1 MHGRDLT
8 FALAGQFIPARR
20 TRIERCTRSARAR
33 VMNRLELEKGE
44 QAMRKRK
51 PSRTDHSRKHRH
63 TGREARAGRRIL
75 RSEKIGALPI
85 LNHFLQ
91 RLRLEDWLREHLPSE
106 DKRVK
111 VPAAKALLVLLRN
124 LLISREP
131 LYGIGQWAAGYAP
144 DLLGLTRDELEALSD
159 DGVGRAL
166 GCLFRSA
173 LGAFVLTV
181 VRHTIREFEVSLHQL
196 HNDSTT
202 ITFHGKY
209 TDAAE
214 EDLRSG
220 RRTLAITWGHNK
232 DHRPDLKQLV
242 YILTLS
248 DDGGVPVHFRAESGN
263 TTDDQTHVDTWKLL
277 CELAGRSDFLYVAD
291 SKLATAENMAYL
303 HQHRGRFLTVLPRT
317 RGEDK
322 EFRQSLR
329 EGKVSWRTVYE
340 KIDEEDDEPKRVLDC
355 FSVTNDPVATAEG
368 YRLIWYH
375 STRKAELDALAR
387 ANRLQRAT
395 RELDALRQR
404 LNSPRTRYRK
414 RDTVA
419 EAVEEILAS
428 REVKDWISVTIE
440 ERFEE
445 RYRQERR
452 GRPTKDT
459 RYVKQVS
466 TRFALQYQ
474 IDHARIAEDQQC
486 DGVFPLVTNVLELSE
501 REVLLVYKRQPVIE
515 KRFSQL
521 KSDFHVAPV
530 YLKEVSRI
538 QALLCVYFLVLLVEA
553 LLERE
558 LRQAMQREPLDS
570 LPLYPEDRPCRRP
583 TARRVIDL
591 FDDIH
596 RHTLHSGDRTP
607 TVFVTELT
615 DLQRRIL
622 KLLGIPTTDYRG

>member
-1 MHGRDLT
+1 
-8 FALAGQFIPARR
+8 
-20 TRIERCTRSARAR
+20 
-33 VMNRLELEKGE
+33 LEELLEE
-44 QAMRKRK
+44 Y
-51 PSRTDHSRKHRH
+51 
-63 TGREARAGRRIL
+63 L
-75 RSEKIGALPI
+75 RP
-85 LNHFLQ
+85 
-91 RLRLEDWLREHLPSE
+91 E

-131 LYGIGQWAAGYAP
+131 LYGMGEWAAGYAP
-144 DLLGLTRDELEALSD
+144 DLLGLTLDELEALSD

-166 GCLFRSA
+166 GCLFRCEQ
-173 LGAFVLTV
+173 GAFVLTV
-181 VRHTIREFEVSLHQL
+181 VRQTIREFKVTLRQL

-202 ITFHGKY
+202 ITFHGNY
-209 TDAAE
+209 SDAAE
-214 EDLRSG
+214 EDTRAG

-248 DDGGVPVHFRAESGN
+248 DDGGVPVHFRAASGN

-303 HQHRGRFLTVLPRT
+303 HQHRGRFITVLPRT

-322 EFRQSLR
+322 DFRQSLR
-329 EGKVSWRTVYE
+329 EGKVSWRTIHE
-340 KIDEEDDEPKRVLDC
+340 KIDEENDKKVLDR
-355 FSVTNDPVATAEG
+355 FSTTGEPVTSAEG
-368 YRLIWYH
+368 YRLLWYH

-387 ANRLQRAT
+387 ANRIQRAT
-395 RELDALRQR
+395 RELDELRRR
-404 LNSPRTRYRK
+404 LNSPRTRHRRRSK
-414 RDTVA
+414 VA
-419 EAVEEILAS
+419 DAVEEILKS
-428 REVKDWISVTIE
+428 REVKDWIRVAIE
-440 ERFEE
+440 ERVEE

-459 RYVKQVS
+459 RYVKQTS
-466 TRFALQYQ
+466 TRFDLSYR

-501 REVLLVYKRQPVIE
+501 KELLLVYKRQPVIE

-521 KSDFHVAPV
+521 KTDFRVAPV
-530 YLKEVSRI
+530 YLKDVSRI
-538 QALLCVYFLVLLVEA
+538 QALLCVYFLVLLVES

-558 LRQAMQREPLDS
+558 LRQAMEREGLES
-570 LPLYPEDRPCRRP
+570 LPLYPENRPCRRP

-591 FDDIH
+591 FDDVQ
-596 RHTLHSGDRTP
+596 RHTLHSDEEAP
-607 TVFVTELT
+607 TVFVTELS

-622 KLLGIPTTDYRG
+622 KLLGVPATKYRA

>member
-1 MHGRDLT
+1 MPKRT
-8 FALAGQFIPARR
+8 RSRVNRPRKRRR
-20 TRIERCTRSARAR
+20 T
-33 VMNRLELEKGE
+33 
-44 QAMRKRK
+44 
-51 PSRTDHSRKHRH
+51 
-63 TGREARAGRRIL
+63 GRQARAGRRTL

-85 LNHFLQ
+85 INHFIR
-91 RLRLEDWLREHLPSE
+91 RLRLEELLEEHLPPE

-131 LYGIGQWAAGYAP
+131 LYGMGEWAAGYAP
-144 DLLGLTRDELEALSD
+144 DLLGLTLDELEAISD

-166 GCLFRSA
+166 GCLFRSEQ
-173 LGAFVLTV
+173 GAFVLAV
-181 VRHTIREFEVSLHQL
+181 VRHTIRQFEVTLQQL
-196 HNDSTT
+196 HNDSTS

-209 TDAAE
+209 EGAAE
-214 EDLRSG
+214 EGTRSG
-220 RRTLAITWGHNK
+220 RTTLAVTWGHNK

-248 DDGGVPVHFRAESGN
+248 DDGGVPVHFRAASGN
-263 TTDDQTHVDTWKLL
+263 TTDDRTHVETWKLL

-303 HQHRGRFLTVLPRT
+303 HQHRGRFITVLPRT

-322 EFRQSLR
+322 AFRQSLR

-340 KIDEEDDEPKRVLDC
+340 KIDEEDDRKRVLDR
-355 FSVTNDPVATAEG
+355 FSVANEPTTAAEG
-368 YRLIWYH
+368 YRLLWYH

-387 ANRLQRAT
+387 ANRIQRAT
-395 RELDALRQR
+395 RELDELRRR
-404 LNSPRTRYRK
+404 LSSPRTRYRRRSK
-414 RDTVA
+414 VTD
-419 EAVEEILAS
+419 AVEEILKA
-428 REVKDWISVTIE
+428 REVKDWITVAIE
-440 ERFEE
+440 ERVEE

-452 GRPTKDT
+452 GRPTKET
-459 RYVKQVS
+459 RYVKQIS
-466 TRFALQYQ
+466 TRFDLSYR
-474 IDHARIAEDQQC
+474 IDYARIAEDQQS

-521 KSDFHVAPV
+521 KTDFRVAPV
-530 YLKEVSRI
+530 YLKDVSRI

-558 LRQAMQREPLDS
+558 LRQAMEREELES
-570 LPLYPEDRPCRRP
+570 LPMYPEDRPCRRP

-591 FDDIH
+591 FDDIQ
-596 RHTLHSGDRTP
+596 RHTLRNDSQAP
-607 TVFVTELT
+607 TIFITELS

-622 KLLGIPTTDYRG
+622 KLLGVPATEYRG

>member
-1 MHGRDLT
+1 MPKRTRSRGHR
-8 FALAGQFIPARR
+8 PRVNRPRKRRR
-20 TRIERCTRSARAR
+20 T
-33 VMNRLELEKGE
+33 
-44 QAMRKRK
+44 
-51 PSRTDHSRKHRH
+51 
-63 TGREARAGRRIL
+63 GRQARAGRQTL

-85 LNHFLQ
+85 INHFIR
-91 RLRLEDWLREHLPSE
+91 RLRLEELLQEHLPPE

-124 LLISREP
+124 LLIWREP
-131 LYGIGQWAAGYAP
+131 LYGIGEWAAGYAP
-144 DLLGLTRDELEALSD
+144 DLLGLTLDELEALSD

-166 GCLFRSA
+166 GCLFRCEQ
-173 LGAFVLTV
+173 GAFVLAV
-181 VRHTIREFEVSLHQL
+181 VRHTIREFDVTLQQL
-196 HNDSTT
+196 HNDSTS
-202 ITFHGKY
+202 ITFHGNY
-209 TDAAE
+209 SDAAE
-214 EDLRSG
+214 EGTRSG
-220 RRTLAITWGHNK
+220 RTTLAITWGHNK

-248 DDGGVPVHFRAESGN
+248 DDGGVPVHFRAASGN

-277 CELAGRSDFLYVAD
+277 CQLAGRSDFLYVAD

-303 HQHRGRFLTVLPRT
+303 HQHRGRFVTVLPRT

-322 EFRQSLR
+322 TFRQSLR

-340 KIDEEDDEPKRVLDC
+340 KIDEEDDRKRVLDR
-355 FSVTNDPVATAEG
+355 FSVANEPTTTAEG
-368 YRLIWYH
+368 YRLLWYH

-387 ANRLQRAT
+387 TNHIQRAT
-395 RELDALRQR
+395 RELDELRQR
-404 LNSPRTRYRK
+404 LNSPRTRYRRRSK
-414 RDTVA
+414 VA
-419 EAVEEILAS
+419 DAVEEILKS
-428 REVKDWISVTIE
+428 REVKDWITVAIE
-440 ERFEE
+440 ECVEE

-459 RYVKQVS
+459 RYVKKTS
-466 TRFALQYQ
+466 TRFDLSYR
-474 IDHARIAEDQQC
+474 IDYARIAEDQQS

-521 KSDFHVAPV
+521 KTDFRVAPV
-530 YLKEVSRI
+530 YLKDVSRI

-558 LRQAMQREPLDS
+558 LRQAMEREGLES
-570 LPLYPEDRPCRRP
+570 LPLYPENRPCRRP

-591 FDDIH
+591 FDDIQ
-596 RHTLHSGDRTP
+596 RHTLCDDSQAP
-607 TVFVTELT
+607 TVFITELS

-622 KLLGIPTTDYRG
+622 KLLGVSATEYRG

>member
-1 MHGRDLT
+1 
-8 FALAGQFIPARR
+8 
-20 TRIERCTRSARAR
+20 
-33 VMNRLELEKGE
+33 
-44 QAMRKRK
+44 MRKRK
-51 PSRTDHSRKHRH
+51 PSRANRSRKRKP
-63 TGREARAGRRIL
+63 TGRQARAGRRTL

-85 LNHFLQ
+85 LNHFIR
-91 RLRLEDWLREHLPSE
+91 RLRLEELLREYLPRE

-124 LLISREP
+124 LLISRQP
-131 LYGIGQWAAGYAP
+131 LYGMGEWAARYAP
-144 DLLGLTRDELEALSD
+144 HLLGLTLGELEALSD

-166 GCLFRSA
+166 GCLFRSEQ
-173 LGAFVLTV
+173 GAFVLAV
-181 VRHTIREFEVSLHQL
+181 VRQTIREFEVTLRQL

-202 ITFHGKY
+202 ITFHGNY
-209 TDAAE
+209 ADAAE
-214 EDLRSG
+214 EDTRAG
-220 RRTLAITWGHNK
+220 QRTLAITRGHNK

-248 DDGGVPVHFRAESGN
+248 DDGGVPVHFRAASGN

-303 HQHRGRFLTVLPRT
+303 HQHRGRFITVLPRT
-317 RGEDK
+317 RGEDQD
-322 EFRQSLR
+322 FRQSLR
-329 EGKVSWRTVYE
+329 EGKVSWRTIYE
-340 KIDEEDDEPKRVLDC
+340 KIDEEDQQKKVLDC
-355 FSVTNDPVATAEG
+355 FSVADQPATSAEG
-368 YRLIWYH
+368 YRLLWYH

-387 ANRLQRAT
+387 GNRLQRAT
-395 RELDALRQR
+395 RELDELRQR
-404 LNSPRTRYRK
+404 LTSPRTRYRK

-419 EAVEEILAS
+419 EAVEEILKS
-428 REVKDWISVTIE
+428 REVKDWITVTVE
-440 ERFEE
+440 ERLQE

-452 GRPTKDT
+452 GRPTKHT

-466 TRFALQYQ
+466 TRFDLSYQ

-521 KSDFHVAPV
+521 KTDFRVAPV
-530 YLKEVSRI
+530 YLKDVSRI
-538 QALLCVYFLVLLVEA
+538 QSLLCVYFLVLLVEA

-558 LRQAMQREPLDS
+558 LRQAMEREGLDS

-596 RHTLHSGDRTP
+596 RHTLHSDEEAP
-607 TVFVTELT
+607 TVFVTELSA
-615 DLQRRIL
+615 LQRRIL
-622 KLLGIPTTDYRG
+622 KLLGVPATKYGG

>member
-1 MHGRDLT
+1 
-8 FALAGQFIPARR
+8 
-20 TRIERCTRSARAR
+20 
-33 VMNRLELEKGE
+33 
-44 QAMRKRK
+44 MRKRK
-51 PSRTDHSRKHRH
+51 ASRVNRPRKRKP
-63 TGREARAGRRIL
+63 TGRQARAGRQTL

-85 LNHFLQ
+85 LNHFIE
-91 RLRLEDWLREHLPSE
+91 RLRLEQWLRECLPPE

-131 LYGIGQWAAGYAP
+131 LYGMGEWAASYAP
-144 DLLGLTRDELEALSD
+144 DLLGLTLDELEALSD
-159 DGVGRAL
+159 DAVGRAL
-166 GCLFRSA
+166 TCLFRSEQ
-173 LGAFVLTV
+173 GPFVLAV
-181 VRHTIREFEVSLHQL
+181 VGHTIREFKVTLRQL

-202 ITFHGKY
+202 ITFHGNY
-209 TDAAE
+209 SDAAE
-214 EDLRSG
+214 EDTRGG

-248 DDGGVPVHFRAESGN
+248 DDGGVPVHFRATSGN
-263 TTDDQTHVDTWKLL
+263 TTDDQTHVETWKLL

-303 HQHRGRFLTVLPRT
+303 HQHRGRFITVLPRT

-322 EFRQSLR
+322 VFRQSLR
-329 EGKVSWRTVYE
+329 EGKVSWRTIYE
-340 KIDEEDDEPKRVLDC
+340 KVDEEDDQKKVLDR
-355 FSVTNDPVATAEG
+355 FSTTNEPTTSAEG
-368 YRLIWYH
+368 YRLLWYH

-387 ANRLQRAT
+387 ANRIQRAT
-395 RELDALRQR
+395 RELDELRQR
-404 LNSPRTRYRK
+404 LNSPRTRYRQ
-414 RDTVA
+414 RDKVTM
-419 EAVEEILAS
+419 AVEEILKS
-428 REVKDWISVTIE
+428 REVKDWITVAIE
-440 ERFEE
+440 ERVQEC
-445 RYRQERR
+445 YRQAGR

-459 RYVKQVS
+459 RYVKKIS
-466 TRFALQYQ
+466 TRFDLSYQ
-474 IDHARIAEDQQC
+474 IDHARIAEDQRC

-501 REVLLVYKRQPVIE
+501 KELLLVYKRQPVIE

-521 KSDFHVAPV
+521 KTDFRVAPV
-530 YLKEVSRI
+530 YLKDVSRI

-558 LRQAMQREPLDS
+558 LRQAMEREGLES

-596 RHTLHSGDRTP
+596 RHTLHSDDEAP
-607 TVFVTELT
+607 TVFVTELSA
-615 DLQRRIL
+615 LQRRIL
-622 KLLGIPTTDYRG
+622 KLLGVPATKYRA